1 MCCARWA
8 AGGGRQGAPPR
19 HERRALQPLRKVAA
33 DLPQPAPLCIPPTSL
48 LLQGVQGISDIIT
61 IPGLVNVDFAD
72 VKVRAGGHS
81 SKGRLR
87 RDGPQHVEERQN
99 IPGPEGW
106 VAKPAGHSAACML
119 LKALHS

>member
-8 AGGGRQGAPPR
+8 AGGWRQGAPLL
-19 HERRALQPLRKVAA
+19 HERRALQPLRKDCA
-33 DLPQPAPLCIPPTSL
+33 DLPRPVRLCIPPTSLLLPFL

-81 SKGRLR
+81 STG
-87 RDGPQHVEERQN
+87 GC
-99 IPGPEGW
+99 G
-106 VAKPAGHSAACML
+106 
-119 LKALHS
+119 